1 MFLLQLFS
9 IALILERF
17 ISEMKENERQ
27 GTQNN
32 KVEMGEPNF
41 ETDLPKV
48 SNSDQVHLL
57 DSNSDSTEYSRHL
70 EVNNL
75 TVNPEN
81 LNISESCKI
90 YTGNDDLEEKF
101 KNKSNIGMLTAAVTD
116 TESKADVS
124 DKITA
129 RREIPVPKK
138 LVDDRVVKERAK
150 RQKRYLSRREEKIEK
165 QREYYSKN
173 RERMVEKQADYYKAN
188 RQEVIAR
195 QYEYYQKNKTKITE
209 KKRQWYQEKRGFI
222 SNKKVMHPSLVESIS
237 PTDPTSEGCGVV
249 KIKHLRTII
258 NKFNKEMNKKWK
270 IVYDVQS
277 GSDLISNCTSIDNQK
292 SKPGLSKLN
301 SLSETEI
308 IMTLPPGY
316 AYRGSPLAPSDLAY
330 VESFVALAVS
340 KDDESLDMRYLLHKE
355 NITLEGMRDLF
366 HAIQSTLDI
375 DMHDFMTEKQS
386 LFFINPTCLS
396 NPVLK
401 NRFCK
406 QVGIYNSNMTF
417 KSSEYNIRMYEEKC
431 INFL

>member
-1 MFLLQLFS
+1 
-9 IALILERF
+9 
-17 ISEMKENERQ
+17 MKENELQ
-27 GTQNN
+27 STQNN
-32 KVEMGEPNF
+32 KVEMGEPNY
-41 ETDLPKV
+41 ETDLQKV
-48 SNSDQVHLL
+48 SNSDQVRFL
-57 DSNSDSTEYSRHL
+57 DSNSDSTEYSRHS

-81 LNISESCKI
+81 LSISESCKI
-90 YTGNDDLEEKF
+90 YAGNDDLEEKV
-101 KNKSNIGMLTAAVTD
+101 KNKNNIGMLTTALTD
-116 TESKADVS
+116 HESNAKVS
-124 DKITA
+124 DTITTG
-129 RREIPVPKK
+129 REIPGPKK
-138 LVDDRVVKERAK
+138 LGDDRVVKEREK

-249 KIKHLRTII
+249 RIKHLKTII

-277 GSDLISNCTSIDNQK
+277 GSDLISNCTTIDNQK

-301 SLSETEI
+301 SLSENEN

-316 AYRGSPLAPSDLAY
+316 TYRGSPLAPSDLAY

-417 KSSEYNIRMYEEKC
+417 ELSDYYENIRIKVNAFSLNSD
-431 INFL
+431 ITFRK